1 MSRTE
6 EFLSYLADS
15 WDILSGPLSALLSI
29 VPVLI
34 VLFLGWFIG
43 WGLKCL
49 IQKFF
54 RSVSFVDESFTKI
67 GLGDVLSRVGLRVDI
82 GKFIGVVVEVFVI
95 VFALVLS
102 FDLLGLDQVNQFLVS
117 SVLTYLPNVVVATF
131 IVIAGVLIA
140 GFAEKMLVGTTRLA
154 RLGGGF
160 HGGKVAKYA
169 VLVFTA
175 LIALGQLGVATS
187 IVESIVVGIIA
198 AMSLALGLAFGLG
211 GQATAAEYLRR
222 LEEESRR

>member
-1 MSRTE
+1 MNRTG
-6 EFLSYLADS
+6 EFISYLTDS
-15 WDILSGPLSALLSI
+15 WDILSGPLGALLSI
-29 VPVLI
+29 IPVLV
-34 VLFLGWFIG
+34 VLFLGWCIG
-43 WGLKCL
+43 WGLRCL

-54 RSVSFVDESFTKI
+54 KSVSFVDESFTKI
-67 GLGDVLSRVGLRVDI
+67 GLGNVLSRAGLRVDV
-82 GKFIGVVVEVFVI
+82 GKFIGVVVEVFVV

-102 FDLLGLDQVNQFLVS
+102 FDLLGLNQINQFLVT
-117 SVLTYLPNVVVATF
+117 SVLAYLPNVVVATF

-140 GFAEKMLVGTTRLA
+140 NFAEKMLVGTTRLA
-154 RLGGGF
+154 RLRGGF

-211 GQATAAEYLRR
+211 GQQAATDYLRR